1 MGSRGDS
8 FLMHK
13 ECAPGKGS
21 VRADEQAQLRF
32 QPRKHL
38 SCVGAV
44 GDELPG
50 CWRQGQRLGSLS
62 VRPTTQGPAPPA
74 LPGVSRDL
82 ANLPPKQAA
91 AIWGHC
97 ALFQIPRNQRDTGD
111 SANASDPLA
120 TWKPGFQS
128 CVSWKS
134 PFGPFPQPTPNSP
147 GTATAATAA
156 TAITSASALGH
167 QAFTQCRQG
176 THLLTGA
183 SPLVGGLFYK

>member
-134 PFGPFPQPTPNSP
+134 PL
-147 GTATAATAA
+147 
-156 TAITSASALGH
+156 ALSH
-167 QAFTQCRQG
+167 SR
-176 THLLTGA
+176 LLTPQARRQQPQQPRPSHQQALWATKHLPSAGRA
-183 SPLVGGLFYK
+183 HISSLVPHHW